1 MLDLFRD
8 SSKQG
13 RKKIHSIDIQMRGF
27 NPTASLEV
35 SLKAIC
41 TNYIVCSYVIT
52 LNYNK
57 FIFKKKILIDI

>member
-1 MLDLFRD
+1 
-8 SSKQG
+8 
-13 RKKIHSIDIQMRGF
+13 MRGF
-27 NPTASLEV
+27 NPTASLEA

-41 TNYIVCSYVIT
+41 TSYIVCSYVIT